1 MSSIMPPRPKRA
13 RRPVIAKSVSAC
25 TVVAPSCS
33 VSVLTIV
40 AEAPPWPRLS
50 VPRAFSVAVCV
61 LSSALSILIVPR

>member
-1 MSSIMPPRPKRA
+1 
-13 RRPVIAKSVSAC
+13 
-25 TVVAPSCS
+25 VAPSCS

-61 LSSALSILIVPR
+61 PSSALSILIVPR